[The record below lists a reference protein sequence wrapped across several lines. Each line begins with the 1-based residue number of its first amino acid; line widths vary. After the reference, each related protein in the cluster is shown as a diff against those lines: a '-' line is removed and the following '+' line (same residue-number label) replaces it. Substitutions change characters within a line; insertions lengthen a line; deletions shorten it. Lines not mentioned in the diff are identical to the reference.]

1 MGASIIIMVV
11 DSTEF
16 YWSLSYISWGAEKT
30 SQHDVGWFTKS
41 PNTSSKYVMM
51 SPFCM
56 RKITKSK
63 LQENTIQRRN
73 WILNL
78 VVSLNLFRPLCWKSY
93 NPPACI
99 TNTLP
104 DVWLFTICL
113 IKSLKFMVSSLVSIW
128 KLSFLSWKLVYK
140 YLCQLVSFSCL
151 QVWKAD
157 EST

>member
-1 MGASIIIMVV
+1 MDMLFKGIFDALLGKWKVSLMWIIVLCFV
-11 DSTEF
+11 WLKQE
-16 YWSLSYISWGAEKT
+16 LA
-30 SQHDVGWFTKS
+30 
-41 PNTSSKYVMM
+41 SKYVMM

-128 KLSFLSWKLVYK
+128 KLSFLSCKLVYK